1 LINKKKT
8 KEKWEEKIKRK
19 EKDIPGMCGGEKDSE
34 EVREEKERERN
45 AKEERNTSLVILGI
59 LVF

>member
-1 LINKKKT
+1 
-8 KEKWEEKIKRK
+8 
-19 EKDIPGMCGGEKDSE
+19 MCGGEKDSE